1 MVMPGYND
9 SFVCI
14 GSPFQKQKELPACAG
29 SSHLTYYA
37 YREYNQYHYWKYES
51 QHEHPELIK
60 SIHFAAFIDIQL
72 VHRYTLVDD
81 KADKQGRHKG
91 ADRKH
96 DIGDE
101 EVHIIKDRSAEYD
114 DVTQDTIGQRRWNA
128 RQKYEEPEDIG
139 STATFALIALYCI
152 GHIDFNH

>member
-1 MVMPGYND
+1 MVMAGYND
-9 SFVCI
+9 SSVCI
-14 GSPFQKQKELPACAG
+14 GSGFQKKKELPAYPG
-29 SSHLTYYA
+29 SSSLTYYA
-37 YREYNQYHYWKYES
+37 YSKYNQYHYRKYES

-60 SIHFAAFIDIQL
+60 SIHSAAFIDIQL

-101 EVHIIKDRSAEYD
+101 EVHIIKD
-114 DVTQDTIGQRRWNA
+114 
-128 RQKYEEPEDIG
+128 
-139 STATFALIALYCI
+139 
-152 GHIDFNH
+152 